1 MRTMLALVVA
11 LAALTAVGCYHD
23 KYNLNGP
30 KREDYELPP
39 DEARY
44 NLPET
49 APYKPPPPP
58 KQQSTLANGGNSPA
72 AGAPNGKLG
81 GF

>member
-1 MRTMLALVVA
+1 MRVLLALIV
-11 LAALTAVGCYHD
+11 ALTAVGCYHD
-23 KYNLNGP
+23 KYNMTAP

-49 APYKPPPPP
+49 APYKPQPVK
-58 KQQSTLANGGNSPA
+58 KQQDTLAGGGNSPT
-72 AGAPNGKLG
+72 GKIG